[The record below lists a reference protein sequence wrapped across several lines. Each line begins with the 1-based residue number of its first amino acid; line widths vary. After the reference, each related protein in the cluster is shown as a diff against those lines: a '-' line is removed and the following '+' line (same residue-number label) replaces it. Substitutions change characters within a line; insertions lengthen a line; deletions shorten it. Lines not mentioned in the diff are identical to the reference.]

1 MKVQNSYNTNT
12 PSFGKFIKISGK
24 THSINAFRTELNSKS
39 DRFMTLGVK
48 KDKHKSILY
57 LFSGKHFDEFIDI
70 RKNKKVNICSVSF
83 FAHILIQNI
92 TPFLLPNRYRSDTNS
107 VPSKY

>member
-57 LFSGKHFDEFIDI
+57 LFSGKHFDEFNDI
-70 RKNKKVNICSVSF
+70 SSNMHFGTFRRNVEKYMKSKPEKFSLKK
-83 FAHILIQNI
+83 AEKK
-92 TPFLLPNRYRSDTNS
+92 FL
-107 VPSKY
+107 